1 MKRQVYI
8 PSKYKC
14 VAGVKDG
21 GSIKWYV
28 KMPNVSESRFD
39 TEREAAIA
47 ADKVKINQGKGPVNI
62 LKRVKKD

>member
-1 MKRQVYI
+1 MTRQIYI

-14 VAGVKDG
+14 VAGIKDG

-28 KMPNVSESRFD
+28 KMPNVSGARFA

-47 ADKVKINQGKGPVNI
+47 ADKVKIRQGKEPINI
-62 LKRVKKD
+62 LKRL